1 MAIVSKI
8 NIANSQL
15 NNCDDISKCFTDM
28 ITNKTEDCDKF
39 RVEFDRYDPKSL
51 KKKFRS
57 NETEGLSAVHYKV
70 SDTARIIH
78 CLTKQ
83 SLSSILTYNKRVCHC
98 TWKLSTNKWSKPKQ
112 TTRKLQWRRTK
123 NIGIDWH
130 AIDVKKRDLFSK
142 LVVMCS
148 DTDVLLILHYFEMTS
163 SSTIFKT
170 TEHKCIFWKT
180 YENLTPDICKAFLGF
195 YALKGIKKF
204 LRVVDQDIEEVYKYW
219 SVTMKNKALK
229 TLKMK
234 IFNIIKSVI

>member
-15 NNCDDISKCFTDM
+15 NNCDDIAKCFTDM
-28 ITNKTEDCDKF
+28 ITNKTEDCDQF

-51 KKKFRS
+51 KNKLRS

-78 CLTKQ
+78 RLTKQ
-83 SLSSILTYNKRVCHC
+83 SLSSILTYVTVHGNSLLINEANVKKLLENYNEEEADTGIVC
-98 TWKLSTNKWSKPKQ
+98 
-112 TTRKLQWRRTK
+112 
-123 NIGIDWH
+123 H

-163 SSTIFKT
+163 NSTIFKT
-170 TEHKCIFWKT
+170 TEHKYIFWKT

-195 YALKGIKKF
+195 YALKGWI
-204 LRVVDQDIEEVYKYW
+204 
-219 SVTMKNKALK
+219 S
-229 TLKMK
+229 
-234 IFNIIKSVI
+234 